1 MSTIDLDP
9 EVEAVLPLLSDPD
22 PAVRRVGLLQIADY
36 ADESPQVFVTATQDV
51 DSGVRM
57 EAARALEGHPDAEA
71 VRALARLL
79 GDADAEVVAVA
90 AESLGEI
97 LDPVAG
103 PVLIDLLA
111 RASGEARAFLLT
123 ALRKLRQPDALSPA
137 LALIEDTSVNVRREA
152 VGVVAYL
159 KDVAALPALAR
170 RVELDV
176 DPEVRR
182 IAVGALS
189 FSGDVAVLPALIRAL
204 KDDDWQVRQ
213 EAAVSL
219 GKLLLPDSA
228 AILIDALDD
237 PAWEVRLKAA
247 NVLGRLKAAAAL
259 PALIRTL
266 DHPIS
271 NLRKEVAG
279 ALGAIGDRAAIP
291 ALQRAAAED
300 RDIDVNKTARR
311 ALETIQSSGL

>member
-9 EVEAVLPLLSDPD
+9 EVEAVLPLLSDAD
-22 PAVRRVGLLQIADY
+22 PAVRRVGLLQIADF
-36 ADESPQVFVTATQDV
+36 ADESPQVFVAATLDV
-51 DSGVRM
+51 DSGVRL
-57 EAARALEGHPDAEA
+57 EAARALEGNSDAGA

-97 LDPVAG
+97 LDPLAG
-103 PVLIDLLA
+103 PVLIELLA
-111 RASGEARAFLLT
+111 QASGEARAFLLA
-123 ALRKLRQPDALSPA
+123 ALRKLRQSEALSPA
-137 LALIEDTSVNVRREA
+137 LALSEDASVNVRREA
-152 VGVVAYL
+152 VGVLAYL
-159 KDVAALPALAR
+159 KDAAALPALAR

-176 DPEVRR
+176 DPAVRR

-189 FSGDVAVLPALIRAL
+189 YSGDVVVLPALGRAL

-219 GKLLLPDSA
+219 GKLLWPDSA

-247 NVLGRLKAAAAL
+247 NVLGRLKAVEAL
-259 PALIRTL
+259 PALIRAL
-266 DHPIS
+266 EHPIS
-271 NLRKEVAG
+271 NLRKEAAG

-291 ALQRAAAED
+291 ALQRAVAED

-311 ALETIQSSGL
+311 ALEAIQS